1 MRPLLET
8 FASPNVF
15 CGIGWRDARMDG
27 FNNIFFTCIL
37 RYVPSERSY
46 RSGCVVF
53 GGAIA
58 THVRITE

>member
-1 MRPLLET
+1 
-8 FASPNVF
+8 
-15 CGIGWRDARMDG
+15 MDG